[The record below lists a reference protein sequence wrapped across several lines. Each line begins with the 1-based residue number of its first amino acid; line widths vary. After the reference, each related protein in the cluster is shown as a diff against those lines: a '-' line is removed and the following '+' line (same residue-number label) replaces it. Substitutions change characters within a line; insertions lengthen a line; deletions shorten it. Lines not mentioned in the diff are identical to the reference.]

1 MTELTSTSVM
11 NDKENSYS
19 YADGALTMP
28 GISIAQIR
36 TSLSDSNS
44 DVDMLTRN
52 FSTIADNI
60 LTIKNSTDSLSN
72 GHVNMD
78 AEAQLIGATA
88 TEAHAKIDQAV
99 IEFQFFDRIQ
109 DPMAWMKLQ
118 SHLHDSYSMGS
129 DRNVSCSNL
138 LLTAPALMKPSLSI
152 TKLPTKKK

>member
-1 MTELTSTSVM
+1 M

-72 GHVNMD
+72 DHVNMD

-129 DRNVSCSNL
+129 ERIMFQSIVNGASIDEAISIYHEASNQEEVEADADDVEL
-138 LLTAPALMKPSLSI
+138 F
-152 TKLPTKKK
+152 